1 MPYTEQSLPFARG
14 SHTSHRAAVS
24 AARGRGKVTQA
35 YLSAL
40 KAAGADGLIDAEAAA
55 LLKRPVSSVCS
66 IRNGCIHAGLVVK
79 GGERK
84 GPWGIAQQ
92 IWLHMDVIA

>member
-1 MPYTEQSLPFARG
+1 MWTQGGLPFAKR
-14 SHTSHRAAVS
+14 SHTSFKAAVR

-35 YLSAL
+35 YLAAL
-40 KAAGADGLIDAEAAA
+40 KTAGADGLIDAEASD
-55 LLKRPVSSVCS
+55 LLKRPVSSICS

-84 GPWGIAQQ
+84 GPWGVSQQ
-92 IWLHMDVIA
+92 VWLHKDVIA